1 MRGQE
6 RAKIPMTSVDIPID
20 HPAGP
25 VLDTARPQTAKPPA
39 LELPDIIAQSGLSP
53 IAVAVRF
60 ARLCFGP
67 GKVSFADFVR
77 LRLFDDAFV
86 EGPLEAFVGQRKN
99 LEICHQI
106 NYRHDWFGL
115 LENKITSR
123 SYLEAYGLATLP
135 VTALFAPGMR
145 TAAPH
150 VLGDVEALEQFLLC
164 PIHYPMFGKPVE
176 GFQSLGSIGLA
187 GVDVEG
193 RALERVDGTRLALK
207 DFVQEVASTYGAG
220 YVFQPLMRPH
230 GAIAALCGAR
240 LATVRMLTLLTDE
253 GPKLLGAAWKI
264 PGGEN
269 IADNYWRAGNLLAQM
284 DLGSGEVLRVVTG
297 AGFALSEPT
306 HHPDTGAGFS
316 GFFHPEWEAMCALAL
331 DGARLMRHVPLIGWD
346 IACTS
351 DGPMI
356 VEMNETPDFSLIQ
369 LAERKGMLT
378 AEFAGVIARHQR
390 DAADRAKAGKTALAK
405 L

>member
-1 MRGQE
+1 
-6 RAKIPMTSVDIPID
+6 MTSVEINIP
-20 HPAGP
+20 HPT

-39 LELPDIIAQSGLSP
+39 LELPEIIAQSGLSP
-53 IAVAVRF
+53 VAVAMRF
-60 ARLCFGP
+60 AKLSLGP

-77 LRLFDDAFV
+77 LRLFDDKFL
-86 EGPLEAFVGQRKN
+86 EGPAEAFIGQRKN

-123 SYLEAYGLATLP
+123 SYLDAYGLPTLP
-135 VTALFAPGMR
+135 VAALFAPGMR
-145 TAAPH
+145 TATPH

-164 PIHYPMFGKPVE
+164 SKSYPLFGKPVE
-176 GFQSLGSIGLA
+176 GFQSLGSIGLS
-187 GVDVEG
+187 GVSADG
-193 RALERVDGTRLALK
+193 RELERVDGTRVALR
-207 DFVQEVASTYGAG
+207 DFVEEVASTYGAG

-230 GAIAALCGAR
+230 PEIEALCGAR
-240 LATVRMLTLLTDE
+240 LATVRMLTLLGDD
-253 GPKLLGAAWKI
+253 GPRLLGAAWKI
-264 PGGEN
+264 PGGDN
-269 IADNYWRAGNLLAQM
+269 IADNYWRAGNLLAQL
-284 DLGSGEVLRVVTG
+284 DLKTGEVLRVVTG
-297 AGFALSEPT
+297 AGFGLTQPT
-306 HHPDTGAGFS
+306 HHPDTGMAFAGFR
-316 GFFHPEWEAMCALAL
+316 HPQWEAMSALAL

-346 IACTS
+346 IACTA

-378 AEFAGVIARHQR
+378 AEFAAVIERHKLE
-390 DAADRAKAGKTALAK
+390 AAKRAKAGKAVVSK